1 MARKLTKTTRAG
13 QVFERWPQVEEE
25 LAELRKLGQAELLKH
40 IRGSSG
46 RAKGKCGA
54 EVMMAL
60 LRDGQPEVVLNE
72 LIVRIEK
79 RFASVAEHKLKNRNA
94 FSEEALQN
102 VMGAFTDA
110 LAIDIMT
117 RCEKL
122 DFFEVSF
129 SNAVAGFIHSEVR
142 REISRRLRYV
152 SMTPTDDDEDS
163 GSDDADAFI
172 DVDSLSRRLSDPER
186 EVFTQQLLSA
196 LSELPRALRDVAI
209 PLALGVPKEST
220 DPNETT
226 IATMCQIKRRAIQY
240 RQEQL
245 VQKLA
250 NFKE

>member
-1 MARKLTKTTRAG
+1 MARKLTKKTLAG
-13 QVFERWPQVEEE
+13 QPLVRRPQVEDE
-25 LAELRKLGQAELLKH
+25 LAELRKLGQTELINR

-46 RAKGKCGA
+46 SVKGRCSTEA
-54 EVMMAL
+54 MMAL
-60 LRDGQPEVVLNE
+60 LRDGQPDRVLNE
-72 LIVRIEK
+72 LIVCIHS
-79 RFASVAEHKLKNRNA
+79 RFASVAEHKFKSRNA
-94 FSEEALQN
+94 YSEEALQN
-102 VMGAFTDA
+102 VMSAFNEA
-110 LAIDIMT
+110 LAADIV
-117 RCEKL
+117 RRSEKL
-122 DFFEVSF
+122 DFFEASF
-129 SNAVAGFIHSEVR
+129 SLSVAGFIHSEVR

-172 DVDSLSRRLSDPER
+172 NVDGLSRRLSDPER